1 MPFDRY
7 GALNMENS
15 LLSGHSSDWWNS
27 AMLLS
32 LALAA
37 FVALLVAGATTGAVM
52 SARREAAAAQRDLER
67 YKSTVAG
74 QVADAKKAGIEAGEK
89 AGNADLKAA
98 QANERAAAF
107 EKEAQEL
114 KESNLA
120 LEVQIQP
127 RRLSGENSK
136 KLAEVLSKMGS
147 LPIGIVSRIFDPEG
161 SDFADD
167 LGSAFGAGKWH
178 PVRQRDWTMSN
189 RGVAIAT
196 FEGTTLPPDFTNAL
210 ISALAGAGIKA
221 TMITISKDNQNTTSA
236 HFQPNELYLL
246 VGAKP

>member
-1 MPFDRY
+1 
-7 GALNMENS
+7 
-15 LLSGHSSDWWNS
+15 
-27 AMLLS
+27 MLLS

-37 FVALLVAGATTGAVM
+37 LVALLVAGATAGAVM
-52 SARREAAAAQRDLER
+52 SARREEAAANRDLER

-114 KESNLA
+114 KASNLA
-120 LEVQIQP
+120 LEAQIQP
-127 RRLSGENSK
+127 RRLSGETAK
-136 KLAEVLSKMGS
+136 KLAEALSKMGS
-147 LPIGIVSRIFDPEG
+147 FPIGIVSRMFDPEG

-167 LGSAFGAGKWH
+167 FDSAFGAGKWH
-178 PVRQRDWTMSN
+178 PVRQRDWLMSN

-196 FEGTTLPPDFTNAL
+196 FEGTTFPSDFTDAL

-221 TMITISKDNQNTTSA
+221 TMVTISKDNQNSTSA
-236 HFQPNELYLL
+236 HFQPDGLYLL

>member
-1 MPFDRY
+1 MLFDRY
-7 GALNMENS
+7 GALSMENS
-15 LLSGHSSDWWNS
+15 LLSGHSSDWWNG

-37 FVALLVAGATTGAVM
+37 FVAFLVAGATTGAVM
-52 SARREAAAAQRDLER
+52 SARREAAAAQRNLER
-67 YKSTVAG
+67 YKATVAG
-74 QVADAKKAGIEAGEK
+74 QVADAKRAGIEAGEK

-98 QANERAAAF
+98 QANERAATL

-114 KESNLA
+114 KASNLI
-120 LEVQIQP
+120 LEAQIQP

-136 KLAEVLSKMGS
+136 KLADALSKIGS
-147 LPIGIVSRIFDPEG
+147 FPIAIVSRIFDPEG

-167 LGSAFGAGKWH
+167 LDSAFGAGKWH

-189 RGVAIAT
+189 RGVAVAT
-196 FEGTTLPPDFTNAL
+196 FEGTTLPPEFTNAV

-221 TMITISKDNQNTTSA
+221 TMVKIRKDNQNTTSA
-236 HFQPNELYLL
+236 HFQPNALYLL

>member
-1 MPFDRY
+1 
-7 GALNMENS
+7 MENS

-27 AMLLS
+27 VMLLS

-52 SARREAAAAQRDLER
+52 SARREAVAAQRDLER
-67 YKSTVAG
+67 YKATVAG
-74 QVADAKKAGIEAGEK
+74 QVADAKRAGIEAGEK

-98 QANERAAAF
+98 RANERAATF

-114 KESNLA
+114 KASNLA

-136 KLAEVLSKMGS
+136 KLADALSKMGS
-147 LPIGIVSRIFDPEG
+147 FPIAIVSRMFDPEG

-167 LGSAFGAGKWH
+167 LNNAFGAGNWH
-178 PVRQRDWTMSN
+178 PVRQGDWLMSN

-196 FEGTTLPPDFTNAL
+196 FEDTSLPPEFTKTL
-210 ISALAGAGIKA
+210 ISALGEAGITA
-221 TMITISKDNQNTTSA
+221 TMVTISKENQNTTSA
-236 HFQPNELYLL
+236 HFQPKTLYLL